1 MRIRGL
7 FKAILIEG
15 RVESIEILGI
25 QLIRRKAHTLTEPLE
40 MDYLPCAQ
48 EFDRVADIGIVDKPQ
63 DIVVRL
69 SRLLLRRKILGKVA
83 YSVAR
88 ALDISGSERHSRGRG
103 GVNTGGVVNEI
114 CVEARALYLILGEI
128 SRELIDYRA
137 DHFEM
142 PKFVRPNKL
151 SVIKRVKKARGL
163 YPHAFLLDL
172 ERPSISGIGFGSR
185 TSISD
190 RSQSSASHI
199 LSKCSRFMRSDSSL

>member
-1 MRIRGL
+1 MRVVEL

-15 RVESIEILGI
+15 RVKGIEILGI
-25 QLIRRKAHTLTEPLE
+25 QLIRRKAHTLAETLK

-48 EFDRVADIGIVDKPQ
+48 EFDRVADVGIVDKPQ

-142 PKFVRPNKL
+142 PKFLGPYIRQQSFQLV
-151 SVIKRVKKARGL
+151 KRHCKALAEVAQRSAELAVGAAVL
-163 YPHAFLLDL
+163 LLDITN
-172 ERPSISGIGFGSR
+172 R
-185 TSISD
+185 
-190 RSQSSASHI
+190 
-199 LSKCSRFMRSDSSL
+199 RFMLYFFSIAQGGDYFKH